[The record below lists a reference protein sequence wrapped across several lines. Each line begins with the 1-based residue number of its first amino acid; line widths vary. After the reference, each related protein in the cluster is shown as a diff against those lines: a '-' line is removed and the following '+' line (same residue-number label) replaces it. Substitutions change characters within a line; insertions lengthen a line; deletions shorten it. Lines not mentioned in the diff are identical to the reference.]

1 MRIVLISSPG
11 RNKGEPELVTEM
23 FQAGLDYFHLK
34 KPNFSTE
41 RLANYLDRIPA
52 EFHPKIFLHSKY
64 PLVLEYNV
72 GGIHLNKKSNKPNWY
87 RSLRVSYIKFRRK
100 DIKVTASYSKLS
112 NLHFDQALYEHAF
125 LSPVFESISEGNY
138 QPAFQE
144 RGLIEALAQAKN
156 PIIALG
162 GVEMD
167 KIEKVIDLGFH
178 GLALLG
184 VVWNDTH
191 PVMAFKEIK
200 AKVEA
205 HLQSIQQQ

>member
-11 RNKGEPELVTEM
+11 RNHGEAELVAEM
-23 FQAGLDYFHLK
+23 FQMGLDFFHLK
-34 KPNFSTE
+34 KPSYSKE
-41 RLANYLDRIPA
+41 LLANYLDRIPA
-52 EFHPKIFLHSKY
+52 EFHPQIFIHSHYTLALK
-64 PLVLEYNV
+64 YNV
-72 GGIHLNKKSNKPNWY
+72 AGIHLNKKSKKPEWY
-87 RSLRVSYIKFRRK
+87 RKLRVAYVRFRRK

-112 NLHFDQALYEHAF
+112 NLHFDPPIYEHAF
-125 LSPVFESISEGNY
+125 LSPIFESISESNY

-144 RGLIEALAQAKN
+144 RGLMEALGLSQN

-178 GLALLG
+178 GIGLLG

-191 PVMAFKEIK
+191 PVLAYKEIK
-200 AKVEA
+200 QKVEKHLA
-205 HLQSIQQQ
+205 ELQSA